1 MTLKAVGSIHSAKAL
16 PQQPANGIGFLPF
29 ATPKAGP
36 VVSHIELTE
45 QDPEGNDDCGFWNI
59 CVHQVIR
66 ERCLQFPSSP
76 AVHAWDG
83 TFTYAELDRLS
94 DGIASILNILGVKQE
109 IIVPICMQ
117 KSRWTTV
124 AIMGVLKSGGAF
136 SLLDPSYPQSRLE
149 DMCKELQASFILTSE
164 ALSEKC
170 SQIASALVVEHLH
183 SAWLLSP
190 RQTWQTP
197 SRPEDSAYVAFTSG
211 STGKPKGIVIE
222 HRSYCSGA
230 RSHLKVFG
238 IDSTSRVLQFASYA
252 FDVSIMETLST
263 LMAGACLCVMSEAQR
278 SDPNLFVESYKNLRI
293 SHAFMTPSF
302 ARTVPWKDCS
312 NPPPTLIVG
321 GELMRPSDAMAY
333 SDLGIRCMNAYGP
346 AECSVNVSVQPNVKD
361 GVHPTNIGFTT
372 GSTAWIVNQ
381 ENPEQLVPPGAVG
394 ELLVEGPIVGRCYL
408 NNPSATRL
416 AFIEMP
422 SWLRQHRNGA
432 HYHHRV
438 YRTGDLASHDIKTG
452 ALLLHGRKDAQVKIR
467 GQRVELH
474 EIEHHLQQT
483 FRSRDVEVVVE
494 KVIFIDDDI
503 EKLFAFVLMPSNVS
517 ALIPDNRQDCLFLPP
532 QPSDIKQF
540 EISKQHIQSC
550 LPTYMIPDIF
560 VPIAYIPQTPSGKTD
575 RKTLREQAA
584 NLSKQ
589 EIQRFSLSATPAK
602 AIPIAKQ
609 PPATQEESKIRS
621 LYSEVLHIP
630 ADLIAMNDT
639 FLRLGGDSLQAI
651 QLVAAAR
658 TAGITIH
665 ATDVL
670 SSQTTLA
677 EQSKRAT
684 FMQIPKHAGDTQKP
698 FALLPMEQTHEILDI
713 AQRQCLVSSKQL
725 EDIYPCTPAQEGMF
739 LMSLKHPGM
748 YTGQITLGVP
758 DEVDLPRLRAA
769 WLAVAYANPAL
780 RTRMIQ
786 TQKGLMQAVIVED
799 FAWET
804 EEHRRELCHNLP
816 GSEIS
821 RIGVPLVRLRYDH
834 ENRQLIMIIHHSIW
848 DGWSLRLMHEQLG
861 RAYAEQSPLV
871 HTSYRSFIQYTQAL
885 HGVEEFWA
893 SEFAGLNAPIFPT
906 LPFGTYQPSAQAS
919 HQHVM
924 KHLISSGTG
933 EHTTATYIHLAWS
946 LLIAHYTDSDET
958 VYGVTVNGRNAFI
971 PGIENIVGP
980 TIATVPLRILI
991 NQEHTVKVTLD
1002 HIQGTLARMI
1012 PYEQAGLQRISRCS
1026 EDAAKG
1032 CKFQTLLVIE
1042 APADGDSPHTNG
1054 KAGDFPI
1061 LGGTTQTGMDYTA
1074 FSSHA
1079 MMLVFRPNADK
1090 SVIAFDITYDAQV
1103 VSSADVQRIS
1113 YQFEHVLRQV
1123 YKLAG
1128 ERLGEITLTG
1138 PRDLEQIR
1146 SWNGSM
1152 PLADERFLQDLVFAQ
1167 YLRRPH
1173 ARAVVAWDGSWTYE
1187 ELLSQS
1193 SSFAS
1198 GLQSHGVKR
1207 GTPVAV
1213 CLERSRWSIAAI
1225 LAILLAGG
1233 TCVLIDLQSPRQ
1245 RIQEILQI
1253 VGATVLIND
1262 KNTELVTSGLSRT
1275 EIDVSFFAN
1284 QKSNR
1289 QWENKLGQEAWKKW
1303 PGNPEDLAFI
1313 MFTSG
1318 STGRPKGIEMPHRTL
1333 VSSIYYHSAGM
1344 KVHENS
1350 RVLHFSSYAFDVS
1363 IYEIFTTLAA
1373 GGTICVPSEVDRMNN
1388 LAGFINE
1395 AQVNWAFLTPSTAR
1409 SLKPSDVPSLT
1420 TLVLGGEAVT
1430 HESVA
1435 AWAKGRSL
1443 INGYGPAEA
1452 TICGLG
1458 DIPETGWKSGVIG
1471 QIVGGLG
1478 WITIPSDPTRL
1489 AAVGAIGELLLE
1501 GPFLA
1506 RGYLNLPEVTNAA
1519 FIGPPDW
1526 RDQIPTP
1533 SPYRCIYRTGDLVKY
1548 QDDGSIQYIGR
1559 KDSRIKLRGQLVDMS
1574 AVEASVVR
1582 VYPSA
1587 TQVVADVINSGSTAM
1602 LTVLMKLNSRV
1613 TEARDDG
1620 ILGKPDSTFREA
1632 TTFMQAQL
1640 RAIVPPY
1647 MVPSMFIPLCQVPR
1661 TLTGKTDRRQLRE
1674 KLLALSRAELQSYSM
1689 ISSTKAPMSN
1699 ENEQRL
1705 HEIWAEVLQ
1714 LPCEQIGRDDS
1725 FLLLGGESLAAMKM
1739 VAQARRVGF
1748 EFSVAE
1754 VLNNATLSVL
1764 ARSRNLT
1771 LGHDEPNQLALSSSS
1786 IIQHQNFQETL
1797 QTLKRGSIIQEDK
1810 DILAIH
1816 PASAAQALLM
1826 QRYPWSHFQ
1835 FDLSGN
1841 IDTRRLREACALL
1854 ISRFEILRTVFV
1866 EHADQLLQLM
1876 LRNLRDCVHEIR
1888 TDEPLESFCEAL
1900 CEKQQC
1906 ISVVNSTAPPTLFTL
1921 VSHHK
1926 LNRHRLLLRLS
1937 HAQYDIITIPI
1948 LMETLTNVYNRT
1960 ADTTPSSQ
1968 FSHYINHQARQSND
1982 TKASTFWQ
1990 KYLSGSSMTP
2000 ALQSK
2005 SFGNSQDMEGTSQ
2018 VFGSCNI
2025 TLGPILIGITLATAV
2040 KAAVCLVLASRT
2052 GRTDIV
2058 VGQTVDCRSS
2068 SPHSDLDQIV
2078 GPCTNY
2084 IPYRLNVSL
2093 DQVASDY
2100 LIAAHTQHT
2109 TSLSYSSLDLNTI
2122 VSKSTTWP
2130 NGTQF
2135 NYVVQHQTINTDL
2148 TLSLGNVVSLPMI
2161 SCGRILPQSE
2171 VWIGST
2177 PHASGLKIDVIAL
2190 STIISQKDAQS
2201 LAEQVCMVLS
2211 GLIHCH
2217 DRPLSNLIDN
2227 TSSCRPCSTYRGY

>member
-1 MTLKAVGSIHSAKAL
+1 MPPIMTLKAAGSIGIPKAS
-16 PQQPANGIGFLPF
+16 PQQPSNGHGFLPL
-29 ATPKAGP
+29 ATPKSDP
-36 VVSHIELTE
+36 TVSHIELTE
-45 QDPEGNDDCGFWNI
+45 QDKDGNDDFGFWNI

-66 ERCLQFPSSP
+66 EHCLKSPDSP

-83 TFTYAELDRLS
+83 SFTYAELNRLS
-94 DGIASILNILGVKQE
+94 DGIASILNILGVKRE
-109 IIVPICMQ
+109 TIVPICMQ

-149 DMCKELQASFILTSE
+149 EMCKELQASFILASE
-164 ALSEKC
+164 VLSEKC
-170 SQIASALVVEHLH
+170 SQFASALVVEHLN

-190 RQTWQTP
+190 RLAWQAP

-278 SDPNLFVESYKNLRI
+278 CDPNLFVESYKTLRI

-321 GELMRPSDAMAY
+321 GELMRPSDAVAY
-333 SDLGIRCMNAYGP
+333 SELGIRCMNAYGP
-346 AECSVNVSVQPNVKD
+346 AECSVNVSVQPKVKD
-361 GVHPTNIGFTT
+361 GVHATNIGFTT
-372 GSTAWIVNQ
+372 GSTAWIVSQ
-381 ENPEQLVPPGAVG
+381 ESPEQLVPPGAVG

-416 AFIEMP
+416 AFIEPP
-422 SWLRQHRNGA
+422 SWLRQHRKGA
-432 HYHHRV
+432 NYHHRV
-438 YRTGDLASHDIKTG
+438 YRTGDLASYDIKTG

-483 FRSRDVEVVVE
+483 FRNRGVEVIVE
-494 KVIFIDDDI
+494 KVTFTEDDL
-503 EKLFAFVLMPSNVS
+503 EKLFAFILMPSNVS
-517 ALIPDNRQDCLFLPP
+517 TLITDNREDCLFLPP
-532 QPSDIKQF
+532 QPSDVKQF
-540 EISKQHIQSC
+540 KMSKQHLQSC

-560 VPIAYIPQTPSGKTD
+560 VPITFVPQTPSGKTD
-575 RKTLREQAA
+575 RKTLRARAA

-589 EIQRFSLSATPAK
+589 EIQRFSLSATAAK
-602 AIPIAKQ
+602 TIGIANKPPI
-609 PPATQEESKIRS
+609 TQEESKIRS
-621 LYSEVLHIP
+621 LYSKVLHIP
-630 ADLIAMNDT
+630 VDLIAMNDT

-665 ATDVL
+665 AADIL

-684 FMQIPKHAGDTQKP
+684 FTQIPDHAEDAQRP

-713 AQRQCLVSSKQL
+713 AQRQCRVSSKLL

-739 LMSLKHPGM
+739 LTSLKHPGM

-758 DEVDLPRLRAA
+758 DDVELPRLRAA
-769 WLAVAYANPAL
+769 WLSVAYANPAL

-786 TQKGLMQAVIVED
+786 TQKGLMQAVIAED
-799 FAWET
+799 FAWEA
-804 EEHRRELCHNLP
+804 EEAGRELCHNSR

-821 RIGVPLVRLRYDH
+821 SIGVPLVRFRYDH
-834 ENRQLIMIIHHSIW
+834 DSRQLIMTIHHSIW
-848 DGWSLRLMHEQLG
+848 DGWSLRLMHEQLE
-861 RAYAEQSPLV
+861 RAYTEQRSLMR
-871 HTSYRSFIQYTQAL
+871 TSYRSFIQYTQAL

-906 LPFGTYQPSAQAS
+906 LPSCTYQASAQVS
-919 HQHVM
+919 LRHVV
-924 KHLISSGTG
+924 KDLVSSGMG

-958 VYGVTVNGRNAFI
+958 VYGVTVNGRNAFV
-971 PGIENIVGP
+971 PGIENILGP

-991 NQEHTVKVTLD
+991 NRENTVKVALD

-1032 CKFQTLLVIE
+1032 CKFQTLLIIE
-1042 APADGDSPHTNG
+1042 APADGDIPHTNG
-1054 KAGDFPI
+1054 KAGNFPI

-1074 FSSHA
+1074 FSPHA
-1079 MMLVFRPNADK
+1079 MMVVFRPNADK
-1090 SVIAFDITYDAQV
+1090 TVIAFDITYDAQV
-1103 VSSADVQRIS
+1103 VSSAEVERIS

-1123 YKLAG
+1123 YKLTG
-1128 ERLGEITLTG
+1128 EKIGDITLAG

-1146 SWNGSM
+1146 AWNRNM

-1167 YLRRPH
+1167 CLRRPH
-1173 ARAVVAWDGSWTYE
+1173 ARAVASWDGSWTYE
-1187 ELLSQS
+1187 ELLSW
-1193 SSFAS
+1193 SSFFAS
-1198 GLQSHGVKR
+1198 ELQTHGVKR

-1233 TCVLIDLQSPRQ
+1233 TCVLIDLRSPGQ

-1262 KNTELVTSGLSRT
+1262 KKTALVTSGLSRT
-1275 EIDVSFFAN
+1275 EIDVSFLAN
-1284 QKSNR
+1284 QRGDR
-1289 QWENKLGQEAWKKW
+1289 QGENTLEKEIWKN
-1303 PGNPEDLAFI
+1303 PAGNPEDLAFI

-1333 VSSIYYHSAGM
+1333 ASSICYHTPCM
-1344 KVHENS
+1344 KVHQNS

-1395 AQVNWAFLTPSTAR
+1395 AQVNWAFLTPSAAR

-1430 HESVA
+1430 HESVE

-1478 WITIPSDPTRL
+1478 WITVPSDPTRL

-1506 RGYLNLPEVTNAA
+1506 RGYLNLPEVTNTA
-1519 FIGPPDW
+1519 FIGLPDW
-1526 RDQIPTP
+1526 RNKIPAP
-1533 SPYRCIYRTGDLVKY
+1533 SPYKQIYRTGDLVSY
-1548 QDDGSIQYIGR
+1548 QDDGSIRYIGR
-1559 KDSRIKLRGQLVDMS
+1559 KDSRIKLRGQLVDLS

-1587 TQVVADVINSGSTAM
+1587 TQVVADVINSGSTTV
-1602 LTVLMKLNSRV
+1602 LTVLMKLSSHV
-1613 TEARDDG
+1613 TETRDDG
-1620 ILGKPDSTFREA
+1620 ILGKPDSTFSEA
-1632 TTFMQAQL
+1632 ASFTQAQL

-1647 MVPSMFIPLCQVPR
+1647 MVPSMFIPLRQVPR

-1674 KLLALSRAELQSYSM
+1674 KLLALSRADLQSYNM
-1689 ISSTKAPMSN
+1689 TYSTKVPVSD

-1705 HEIWAEVLQ
+1705 QEIWADVLQ
-1714 LPCEQIGRDDS
+1714 LPCEEIGRDDS
-1725 FLLLGGESLAAMKM
+1725 FLLLGGESLAAMKV

-1748 EFSVAE
+1748 DFSVAE
-1754 VLNNATLSVL
+1754 VLNNTILSVL
-1764 ARSRNLT
+1764 ARSRNLIS
-1771 LGHDEPNQLALSSSS
+1771 GHDEPNQVALSSSS
-1786 IIQHQNFQETL
+1786 IIQTQNCQQSL
-1797 QTLKRGSIIQEDK
+1797 QTLRRSNIIQEDD

-1816 PASAAQALLM
+1816 PASAAQALLI

-1841 IDTRRLREACALL
+1841 IDIRRLREACALL
-1854 ISRFEILRTVFV
+1854 ISRFDILRTVFV
-1866 EHADQLLQLM
+1866 EHEDRILQIM
-1876 LRNLRDCVHEIR
+1876 LGNLRDCVHEIR

-1900 CEKQQC
+1900 CKKQQC
-1906 ISVVNSTAPPTLFTL
+1906 FPVVSSPAPPTLFTL
-1921 VSHHK
+1921 VSHHQ

-1948 LMETLTNVYNRT
+1948 LVDTLANVYNRT

-1968 FSHYINHQARQSND
+1968 FSHFINHQARQSND

-2000 ALQSK
+2000 ALQSQ
-2005 SFGNSQDMEGTSQ
+2005 SCSNSEDMEIISQ
-2018 VFGSCNI
+2018 VTGSCNI
-2025 TLGPILIGITLATAV
+2025 TLGPILVGITLATAV

-2068 SPHSDLDQIV
+2068 SPHGDLDQIV

-2084 IPYRLNVSL
+2084 IPYRLNVCY
-2093 DQVASDY
+2093 DQVASEY
-2100 LIAAHTQHT
+2100 LLTAHTQHT

-2130 NGTQF
+2130 NSSHF
-2135 NYVVQHQTINTDL
+2135 NYVVQHQTVNTDL
-2148 TLSLGNVVSLPMI
+2148 TLSLGNVVSLPMT
-2161 SCGRILPQSE
+2161 SCGRIFPQSE

-2177 PHASGLKIDVIAL
+2177 PHASGLKIDIIGL
-2190 STIISQKDAQS
+2190 STVISQKDAQS
-2201 LAEQVCMVLS
+2201 LAEQVCMALS
-2211 GLIHCH
+2211 GLLHRD
-2217 DRPLSNLIDN
+2217 DRPISDFIDN
-2227 TSSCRPCSTYRGY
+2227 TSAW